1 MFYILNVSLS
11 TWIRI
16 CISNAVLDPNAI
28 EYCTDRNPKQK
39 HWTWTDT
46 TVMVTDLKFL
56 FVLSLLL
63 TFIFWWT
70 NAFHLYS
77 ISFILT
83 LFTLKTA
90 FLLCSVHFIW
100 NQFKFFRLS
109 LPSFLFGI
117 LNKLWFPLQTFLF
130 FFWSQLLHFT
140 TFPFRFDFES
150 VRYHKLYYRRFSL
163 IYSPLKQKVA
173 K

>member
-1 MFYILNVSLS
+1 MFLTSYAVFKCFSFWMFFLS

-77 ISFILT
+77 ISFIST
-83 LFTLKTA
+83 LFTLKTP
-90 FLLCSVHFIW
+90 FLLCSVHFYMESVQILGFLCW
-100 NQFKFFRLS
+100 VFCLAFWINYGFLCKRFYSSFDHNFYILQRFRFVSISNQFDIKSFIIEDFR
-109 LPSFLFGI
+109 
-117 LNKLWFPLQTFLF
+117 
-130 FFWSQLLHFT
+130 
-140 TFPFRFDFES
+140 
-150 VRYHKLYYRRFSL
+150 
-163 IYSPLKQKVA
+163 
-173 K
+173 